1 MSFTFETNNKLRM
14 VAKIQGG
21 KYNNKIVSLNPKMED
36 VDKLDF
42 KSLTIPNNCYFQMMP
57 DKTLERQIIYITGVS
72 GSGKSTFTRKFVKE
86 YKKTF
91 KENKVYLFSCLTED
105 ESLDEIKPLRFRLEE
120 DLVTDPINV
129 AELSSSLIIFDDID
143 TIANKKIKEAV
154 YQLLNEIL
162 QIGRHHKISAI
173 VTNHLPTNFNWTRII
188 LNEAHVVVYF
198 PSFATNKVK
207 YLLEN
212 YVDLEKKD
220 IRRFKRMNSR
230 WVAIF
235 KWAPRIFLSEHEI
248 GMLDVDS
255 DDDKP

>member
-1 MSFTFETNNKLRM
+1 
-14 VAKIQGG
+14 
-21 KYNNKIVSLNPKMED
+21 
-36 VDKLDF
+36 
-42 KSLTIPNNCYFQMMP
+42 MMP
-57 DKTLERQIIYITGVS
+57 DKTLERQIYLYYGVS

-162 QIGRHHKISAI
+162 QIGRHH
-173 VTNHLPTNFNWTRII
+173 R
-188 LNEAHVVVYF
+188 
-198 PSFATNKVK
+198 
-207 YLLEN
+207 
-212 YVDLEKKD
+212 
-220 IRRFKRMNSR
+220 
-230 WVAIF
+230 
-235 KWAPRIFLSEHEI
+235 
-248 GMLDVDS
+248 
-255 DDDKP
+255 

>member
-1 MSFTFETNNKLRM
+1 V
-14 VAKIQGG
+14 VAQIQGG
-21 KYNNKIVSLNPKMED
+21 KYNNKTVSLNPKIED
-36 VDKLDF
+36 IDKLDF
-42 KSLTIPNNCYFQMMP
+42 KSLVIPNNCYFQMMP

-86 YKKTF
+86 YKKIF
-91 KENKVYLFSCLTED
+91 KENEVYLFSCLTQD
-105 ESLDEIKPLRFRLEE
+105 ESLDEVKPKRFKINDE
-120 DLVTDPINV
+120 LVTDPIEV
-129 AELSSSLIIFDDID
+129 SELANSLLIFDDID
-143 TIANKKIKEAV
+143 TIANKKVKEAV
-154 YQLLNEIL
+154 YQLLNEVL

-188 LNEAHVVVYF
+188 LNESHIVVYF

-207 YLLEN
+207 YLLEQ
-212 YVDLEKKD
+212 YVDLEKSE

-248 GMLDVDS
+248 GFLDQDS
-255 DDDKP
+255 DDEDNKR

>member
-1 MSFTFETNNKLRM
+1 MSFTCETNNKLRM

-21 KYNNKIVSLNPKMED
+21 KYNNKIISLDPKIENKD
-36 VDKLDF
+36 NLDF
-42 KSLTIPNNCYFQMMP
+42 DGLTIQNNCYFQMMP

-86 YKKTF
+86 YKKMF
-91 KENKVYLFSCLTED
+91 KENEVYLFSCLTND
-105 ESLDEIKPLRFRLEE
+105 ESLDEVKPKRFRIED
-120 DLVTDPINV
+120 DLVTDPIKPE
-129 AELSSSLIIFDDID
+129 ELSNSLVIFDDVD

-173 VTNHLPTNFNWTRII
+173 ITNHLPTNFNWTRII
-188 LNEAHVVVYF
+188 LNESHIVVYF

-220 IRRFKRMNSR
+220 IRRFKRINSR
-230 WVAIF
+230 WVAVF
-235 KWAPRIFLSEHEI
+235 KHAPRIFLSEHEI
-248 GMLDVDS
+248 GFLDRDS
-255 DDDKP
+255 DDE